1 VAFIFSD
8 ADQHNDTI
16 ILFRKARLTG
26 SDFGVAISFEN
37 TAQMITMYVDQ
48 TNKTSSSLLY
58 GRKGY
63 ISKTGSF
70 KYMITKSTNE
80 SNYDTINKVKKNQY
94 SYFMTHVG
102 GGRWEYKNL
111 FKKFLLIGIVDRNRI
126 DHIRLTKI
134 IIDGDV
140 DVDKI

>member
-1 VAFIFSD
+1 V
-8 ADQHNDTI
+8 
-16 ILFRKARLTG
+16 
-26 SDFGVAISFEN
+26 VISFEN
-37 TAQMITMYVDQ
+37 TAQMITMYQ
-48 TNKTSSSLLY
+48 SHNNQSSLLH
-58 GRKGY
+58 GRRGY

-70 KYMITKSTNE
+70 RYIITKSTNE
-80 SNYDTINKVKKNQY
+80 SNIDIIHKANGDQY
-94 SYFMTHVG
+94 PYFMTHVG